1 MSDLEKPQFIETDVQ
16 TVLDE
21 CIAEYERLTGRPLYP
36 AQSERLLINLIAYR
50 EHLVRVGIQEAA
62 EQNLVAFARA
72 PMLDYLGELVGVT
85 RIPAQPARCILR
97 FSLGT
102 PAVSPVFIPAGTG
115 VYSNDGKYLFTTEA
129 DRTIEAGV
137 VSIDVSAV
145 ADEAGEGANGLQPGN
160 VSTLADGVADDE
172 ALSVRNTDATGDGSD
187 EETDEHFRE
196 RIMLAPETFSVA
208 GSELAYRYH
217 VLSASSSIVD
227 VGVLSPTPGA
237 VELYPLTKTGIP
249 DSATLALVKATV
261 GSEKVRPLT
270 DQVVVIAPERV
281 PYSLSV
287 ALTLYKNANA
297 DAVKKRAQASLA
309 SHAEALRAS
318 LGRDIVRSQFIDAAL
333 VSGVYDVEIVT
344 PVADVVLTRKQWA
357 DCTGIAVTVGGRADE

>member
-1 MSDLEKPQFIETDVQ
+1 MNGLEKPQFIDTDAQ
-16 TVLDE
+16 SVLDA

-72 PMLDYLGELVGVT
+72 PMLDYLGELVGVI

-97 FSLGT
+97 FSLDA
-102 PAVSPVFIPAGTG
+102 PAVSPVFIPSGTG

-137 VSIDVSAV
+137 VAIDVSAV
-145 ADEAGEGANGLQPGN
+145 ADTAGEAANSLQPGN
-160 VSTLADGVADDE
+160 VSTLADDVTDE
-172 ALSVRNTDATGDGSD
+172 SLSVCNVDATSGGSD

-196 RIMLAPETFSVA
+196 RIMLAPEVFSVA

-217 VLSASSSIVD
+217 ALSASSSITD
-227 VGVLSPTPGA
+227 VGVVSPSPG
-237 VELYPLTKTGIP
+237 VVDLYPLTTRGLP
-249 DSATLALVKATV
+249 DSATLALVKAAV

-270 DQVVVIAPERV
+270 DQVNVSAPERV
-281 PYSLSV
+281 AYALSIR
-287 ALTLYKNANA
+287 LTLYRNA
-297 DAVKKRAQASLA
+297 DAETSRKRALA
-309 SHAEALRAS
+309 ALSAHADLLRAE
-318 LGRDIVRSQFIDAAL
+318 LGRDVVRSHFIDSAL
-333 VSGVYDVEIVT
+333 VSGVYDVEIVS
-344 PVADVVLTRKQWA
+344 PAADIVLTRKQWA
-357 DCTGIAVTVGGRADE
+357 DCTKISVTIGSRADG

>member
-1 MSDLEKPQFIETDVQ
+1 MNGLEKPQFIDTDAQ
-16 TVLDE
+16 SILDA

-97 FSLGT
+97 FSLDA

-115 VYSNDGKYLFTTEA
+115 VYSNDGKHLFTTEA
-129 DRTIEAGV
+129 DGTIESGV
-137 VSIDVSAV
+137 VAIDVSAV
-145 ADEAGEGANGLQPGN
+145 ADEAGEDANGLKPGN
-160 VSTLADGVADDE
+160 VSPLAGDVTDE
-172 ALSVRNTDATGDGSD
+172 PLSVRNVDVTSGGSD
-187 EETDEHFRE
+187 EETDDHFRE

-217 VLSASSSIVD
+217 VLSASASIVD
-227 VGVLSPTPGA
+227 VGVLSPTPGV

-249 DSATLALVKATV
+249 DSATLALVKAKV

-270 DQVVVIAPERV
+270 DRVTVIAPEPVR
-281 PYSLSV
+281 YTLSV
-287 ALTLYKNANA
+287 SLTLYKNADA
-297 DAVKKRAQASLA
+297 DAVKKRAQVSLA
-309 SHAEALRAS
+309 AHAEALRAD
-318 LGRDIVRSQFIDAAL
+318 LGRDVVRSQFIDAAL
-333 VSGVYDVEIVT
+333 VSGVYDVEIVS
-344 PVADVVLTRKQWA
+344 PAADVILTRKQWA
-357 DCTGIAVTVGGRADE
+357 DCTGITVNIEGRADG

>member
-97 FSLGT
+97 FSLDA
-102 PAVSPVFIPAGTG
+102 PAVSPVFIPTGTG
-115 VYSNDGKYLFTTEA
+115 VYSNDGKHLFRTES
-129 DRTIEAGV
+129 DREIKAG
-137 VSIDVSAV
+137 DVSADV
-145 ADEAGEGANGLQPGN
+145 DAVSDEAGDAANGLQPGN
-160 VSTLADGVADDE
+160 VSLLAGDVTYE
-172 ALSVRNTDATGDGSD
+172 ALSVRNLGMTTGGAD
-187 EETDEHFRE
+187 EETDDHFRE
-196 RIMLAPETFSVA
+196 RIMLAPESFSVA

-227 VGVLSPTPGA
+227 VGVLSPAPGV
-237 VELYPLTKTGIP
+237 VELYPLTETGIP
-249 DSATLALVKATV
+249 DTATLALVKATV

-287 ALTLYKNANA
+287 ALTLYKNADA
-297 DAVKKRAQASLA
+297 DAVKKRAQTSLA

-344 PVADVVLTRKQWA
+344 PAADVVLSRKQWA

>member
-1 MSDLEKPQFIETDVQ
+1 MNGLEKPQFIDTDAQ
-16 TVLDE
+16 SVLDA

-72 PMLDYLGELVGVT
+72 PMLDYLGELVGVI

-97 FSLGT
+97 FSLDA
-102 PAVSPVFIPAGTG
+102 PAVSPVFIPSGTG

-137 VSIDVSAV
+137 VAIDVSAV
-145 ADEAGEGANGLQPGN
+145 ADTAGEAANSLQRGN
-160 VSTLADGVADDE
+160 VSTLADDVTDE
-172 ALSVRNTDATGDGSD
+172 SLSVCNVDATSGGSD
-187 EETDEHFRE
+187 EETDDHFRE

-208 GSELAYRYH
+208 GSELAYRFH
-217 VLSASSSIVD
+217 ALSVSASIVD
-227 VGVLSPTPGA
+227 VGVLSPTPGV
-237 VELYPLTKTGIP
+237 VELYPLTKIGIP
-249 DSATLALVKATV
+249 DNATLALVKAKV

-270 DQVVVIAPERV
+270 DRVTVIAPERV

-287 ALTLYKNANA
+287 TLTLYKNADA

-309 SHAEALRAS
+309 AHAEALRAD
-318 LGRDIVRSQFIDAAL
+318 LGRDIVRSQFINAAL
-333 VSGVYDVEIVT
+333 VSGAYDAEVIS
-344 PVADVVLTRKQWA
+344 PAADVALTRKQWA
-357 DCTGIAVTVGGRADE
+357 DCTGIVVLIGGRADE

>member
-1 MSDLEKPQFIETDVQ
+1 MIDPEKPQFIDTDAQ
-16 TVLDE
+16 SILDA
-21 CIAEYERLTGRPLYP
+21 CIAEYERLTSRPLYP

-97 FSLGT
+97 FSLDA

-115 VYSNDGKYLFTTEA
+115 VYSNDGKHLFTTEA
-129 DRTIEAGV
+129 DGTIESGV
-137 VSIDVSAV
+137 VAIDVSAV
-145 ADEAGEGANGLQPGN
+145 ADEAGEDANGLKPGN
-160 VSTLADGVADDE
+160 VSPLAGDVTDE
-172 ALSVRNTDATGDGSD
+172 PLSVRNVDVTSGGSD
-187 EETDEHFRE
+187 EETDDHFRE

-217 VLSASSSIVD
+217 VLSASASIVD
-227 VGVLSPTPGA
+227 VGVLSPTPGV

-249 DSATLALVKATV
+249 DSATLALVKAKV

-270 DQVVVIAPERV
+270 DQVTVIAPEPVR
-281 PYSLSV
+281 YTLSV
-287 ALTLYKNANA
+287 SLTLYKNADA
-297 DAVKKRAQASLA
+297 DAVKKCAQASLA
-309 SHAEALRAS
+309 AHAEALRAD
-318 LGRDIVRSQFIDAAL
+318 LGRDVVRSQFIDAAL
-333 VSGVYDVEIVT
+333 VSGVYDVEIVS
-344 PVADVVLTRKQWA
+344 PAADVILTRKQWA
-357 DCTGIAVTVGGRADE
+357 DCAEIVVTLGGRADD